1 MTISSQEHPTSSVK
15 LSDADLPDLAQ
26 RIVRRA
32 IERGAS
38 GAECIIRD
46 GREFSATVRLG
57 EVESLKEAGGKGLG
71 IRVFRGQKTASTYT
85 SDFAWPAVDQMID
98 AALAMA
104 ELASDDPFAGLP
116 DPQDLGQL
124 ATDLQLYSP
133 LTTQVTTEEAIA
145 MARRAERAALD
156 RDPRFTN
163 SDGASFDSGESRKIL
178 ANSLGFLGEYRR
190 SSCSLSV
197 VPIASENGRMQ
208 RDYWYSIAR
217 DPGQLDAPEEV
228 GRIAAERTLRRLG
241 GRKIATTRVPI
252 LFEPQVARSIIDHVF
267 QAANGEAIYRSASF
281 FNGKL
286 GEVVAHPGVT
296 IVDDSTLPG
305 RPGSS
310 PFDGEG
316 VRTRRTPIVTAGRL
330 ENYLLNTYTA
340 RKLGMRTT
348 GNASRG
354 LTGNPGVGAGN
365 LWLEPG
371 QRSPQEMIA
380 DLPQGFYVT
389 ELIGFGINMVTGD
402 YSRGASGIWI
412 ENGQLTF
419 PVEEVTI
426 AGNLGEMLRH
436 LSGIG
441 NDLVF
446 RTAASSPTILIEGMT
461 VAGA

>member
-1 MTISSQEHPTSSVK
+1 MTISHQELPSSSVR
-15 LSDADLPDLAQ
+15 LSDADLPELAQ

-32 IERGAS
+32 VERGAS

-71 IRVFRGQKTASTYT
+71 IRVFRGRKTASTYT
-85 SDFAWPAVDQMID
+85 SDFDWPAIEQMID

-104 ELASDDPFAGLP
+104 DLASDDPFAGLP
-116 DPQDLGQL
+116 DSQDLGQL
-124 ATDLQLYSP
+124 QTDLQLYSP
-133 LTTQVTTEEAIA
+133 LTTQVTTEQAIE

-156 RDPRFTN
+156 CDPRLTN

-190 SSCSLSV
+190 SSCSLSA

-217 DPGQLDAPEEV
+217 DPEQLDSPEEV

-281 FNGKL
+281 LKGKL
-286 GEVVAHPGVT
+286 GEIIAHPGVT
-296 IVDDSTLPG
+296 ILDDSTIPG
-305 RPGSS
+305 RAGSS

-316 VRTRRTPIVTAGRL
+316 VLTRRTPIVTAGRL
-330 ENYLLNTYTA
+330 ENFLLNTYTA
-340 RKLGMRTT
+340 RKLGMHTT

-371 QRSPQEMIA
+371 QHSPQEMIA
-380 DLPQGFYVT
+380 ELKQGFYVT

-412 ENGQLTF
+412 ENGELTY

-441 NDLVF
+441 NDLEF
-446 RTAASSPTILIEGMT
+446 RTSASSPTILIEGMT

>member
-1 MTISSQEHPTSSVK
+1 M
-15 LSDADLPDLAQ
+15 
-26 RIVRRA
+26 
-32 IERGAS
+32 ERGAS

-57 EVESLKEAGGKGLG
+57 QVESLKEAGGKGLG
-71 IRVFRGQKTASTYT
+71 IRIFRGQKTASTYT
-85 SDFAWPAVDQMID
+85 SDFSWTAVEQMID

-116 DPQDLGQL
+116 DPRDLGQVQ
-124 ATDLQLYSP
+124 TDLQLYSP
-133 LTTQVTTEEAIA
+133 LSIQVSTEQAID

-156 RDPRFTN
+156 FDPRLTN

-208 RDYWYSIAR
+208 RDYWYSVAR
-217 DPGQLDAPEEV
+217 DPGQLESPEEI

-252 LFEPQVARSIIDHVF
+252 LFEPQVARSIVEHVF

-281 FNGKL
+281 LNGKL
-286 GEVVAHPGVT
+286 GEIVAHPGVT
-296 IVDDSTLPG
+296 ILDDGAIPG

-316 VRTRRTPIVTAGRL
+316 VLTRRTPIVTAGRL
-330 ENYLLNTYTA
+330 DNYLLNSYTA

-354 LTGNPGVGAGN
+354 LTGNPGVGYGN

-371 QRSPQEMIA
+371 QRSPKEMIA
-380 DLPQGFYVT
+380 DLKQGLYVT

-402 YSRGASGIWI
+402 YSRGASGLWI
-412 ENGQLTF
+412 ENGEITY
-419 PVEEVTI
+419 PVEEITI
-426 AGNLGEMLRH
+426 AGTLGEMLRH

-441 NDLVF
+441 NDLLF
-446 RTAASSPTILIEGMT
+446 RTTTSSPTILIEGMT